1 MRARPLVL
9 AATGLALTALLAAC
23 GTGSTSTTSTTPAA
37 ASTANSVGD
46 TADVSFAQLMIPH
59 HQQAIAMA
67 DLALKY
73 GTSTEVK
80 KLAAQ
85 IQKAQGPEVAQ
96 MSGWL
101 QAWGA
106 PLTMPSSTS
115 SDGMGGMDMGGV
127 SADGMMS
134 TQDLDTL
141 SMARG
146 ADFDRMWL
154 QMMIAHHQGA
164 ITMAN
169 QVLATTKNAQ
179 VTALANAIVAGQ
191 TTEIDTMKKLLA
203 S

>member
-9 AATGLALTALLAAC
+9 AATGLALTGLLAAC
-23 GTGSTSTTSTTPAA
+23 GSSSSPTTSTNPAA
-37 ASTANSVGD
+37 ASTTTSVGD

-59 HQQAIAMA
+59 HQQAVAMA

-73 GTSTEVK
+73 GTSAEVK
-80 KLAAQ
+80 KLATQ
-85 IQKAQGPEVAQ
+85 IQSAQGPEIAQ
-96 MSGWL
+96 MTAWL

-106 PLTMPSSTS
+106 PLTMPSSSS

-134 TQDLDTL
+134 TQDMDALA
-141 SMARG
+141 MARG
-146 ADFDRMWL
+146 VEFDRMWL
-154 QMMIAHHQGA
+154 QMMITHHQGA

-179 VTALANAIVAGQ
+179 VTQLANAIVAGQ

-203 S
+203 G